1 MRMSRMFILIALCLF
16 VICGPESAIAQVAS
30 ISPLN
35 PKVGD
40 MVTVTYNPGAVGA
53 SILRPTA
60 ITLQTLILR
69 EIGSAPVLIETPMTK
84 TGRIWKATFPIR
96 ENDSRFLLYQF
107 VDGYLKDDN
116 GELGWGSF
124 VYGPDRKTLKGGHY
138 WKGVA
143 LAFGGNSGIKYR
155 KDLQAARSE
164 IDQERKMFPD
174 NYSAVNLAWYLELMP
189 VETEA
194 AKAHIRRELK
204 EALGNFRKTEDALP
218 MLICW
223 YDQLDEKAKA
233 DSLQRLLVADNPKG
247 KVAAAKYS
255 KEISNEHDPVKRI
268 ALIEHYLADFP
279 MKEDELLTNKRQL
292 LMACLA
298 AHEYEKAYEVLKS
311 SPKLDVDLYKSVLTP
326 LIEKGTNL
334 DRVVEWASAGI
345 SLVKGQD
352 ESAKPPSS
360 TIADWKRAQTAAL
373 AALLDIRGQALA
385 KSDKKKNAEPD
396 LAEAYALSKGNDILI
411 NSHLIDAYVAD
422 KQYQKAVDVGLDC
435 ISRSKSNLLIVD
447 KFKTAFKE
455 AYGSLTGYDKTV
467 QNARVELEDR
477 LLKSGLD
484 KAAPGFSLKDVN
496 GTTVNVTDMRGKVVV
511 LSFWSTS
518 SGLCKAALPQL
529 QRLFESYRSYK
540 NVAFLAANTS
550 EGATGSSLESLVKKL
565 HEGQQMH
572 HPCGL

>member
-1 MRMSRMFILIALCLF
+1 MYADVPNVHFDSSLF
-16 VICGPESAIAQVAS
+16 VCHLWPGISDCSGRFNFTIESES
-30 ISPLN
+30 RGH
-35 PKVGD
+35 GD
-40 MVTVTYNPGAVGA
+40 CNVDPGAVGA

-223 YDQLDEKAKA
+223 YD
-233 DSLQRLLVADNPKG
+233 R
-247 KVAAAKYS
+247 
-255 KEISNEHDPVKRI
+255 
-268 ALIEHYLADFP
+268 
-279 MKEDELLTNKRQL
+279 
-292 LMACLA
+292 
-298 AHEYEKAYEVLKS
+298 
-311 SPKLDVDLYKSVLTP
+311 
-326 LIEKGTNL
+326 
-334 DRVVEWASAGI
+334 AG
-345 SLVKGQD
+345 
-352 ESAKPPSS
+352 
-360 TIADWKRAQTAAL
+360 
-373 AALLDIRGQALA
+373 
-385 KSDKKKNAEPD
+385 
-396 LAEAYALSKGNDILI
+396 
-411 NSHLIDAYVAD
+411 
-422 KQYQKAVDVGLDC
+422 
-435 ISRSKSNLLIVD
+435 
-447 KFKTAFKE
+447 
-455 AYGSLTGYDKTV
+455 
-467 QNARVELEDR
+467 
-477 LLKSGLD
+477 
-484 KAAPGFSLKDVN
+484 
-496 GTTVNVTDMRGKVVV
+496 
-511 LSFWSTS
+511 
-518 SGLCKAALPQL
+518 
-529 QRLFESYRSYK
+529 
-540 NVAFLAANTS
+540 
-550 EGATGSSLESLVKKL
+550 
-565 HEGQQMH
+565 
-572 HPCGL
+572 